1 MGSPRSNESSNVS
14 SHCNCSETFY
24 HKDCKSRHFPLHYS
38 EIQAYD
44 PEFVAHFPQ
53 FLAEGFGEG
62 LFQISCH
69 LEQVHQL
76 EEQVQH
82 EQLEH
87 LGEQVQ
93 PGHLGHLE
101 QLGEY
106 GQLEQIGEH
115 EELEQ
120 LGQFGKLGQHEL
132 LEQYEQLGEY
142 EEAEQLEKLGGLGGL
157 GDPG

>member
-76 EEQVQH
+76 GEQVQH
-82 EQLEH
+82 EH
-87 LGEQVQ
+87 SGD
-93 PGHLGHLE
+93 LE

-132 LEQYEQLGEY
+132 LEQYEQLGKY
-142 EEAEQLEKLGGLGGL
+142 GEAEQLEKLGGLGEL
-157 GDPG
+157 GEPG

>member
-44 PEFVAHFPQ
+44 PEFVAHLPQ

-76 EEQVQH
+76 GEQMQH
-82 EQLEH
+82 EH
-87 LGEQVQ
+87 SGD
-93 PGHLGHLE
+93 LE

-115 EELEQ
+115 EEPEQ
-120 LGQFGKLGQHEL
+120 LGQFG
-132 LEQYEQLGEY
+132 QLS
-142 EEAEQLEKLGGLGGL
+142 AMSRDDVRGLIATIFSPNAVPSINRVDEPL
-157 GDPG
+157 FFLPFLSLF

>member
-1 MGSPRSNESSNVS
+1 MESPRSNESSSVS
-14 SHCNCSETFY
+14 SHCNYSETFY

-38 EIQAYD
+38 EIQAQL
-44 PEFVAHFPQ
+44 PEFVAHFPH

-62 LFQISCH
+62 LFEIPCH
-69 LEQVHQL
+69 LEQVCHL
-76 EEQVQH
+76 GELVQH

-93 PGHLGHLE
+93 HEHLGDVE

-120 LGQFGKLGQHEL
+120 LEQFGKLGQQEL
-132 LEQYEQLGEY
+132 LEQYEQLGKY
-142 EEAEQLEKLGGLGGL
+142 EEAEQLEKLGGLG
-157 GDPG
+157 

>member
-1 MGSPRSNESSNVS
+1 MESPRSNESSSVS
-14 SHCNCSETFY
+14 SHCNYSETFY

-38 EIQAYD
+38 EIQAQL

-62 LFQISCH
+62 LFEIPCY
-69 LEQVHQL
+69 LEQVCHL
-76 EEQVQH
+76 GELVQH
-82 EQLEH
+82 EH
-87 LGEQVQ
+87 LGD
-93 PGHLGHLE
+93 LE

-120 LGQFGKLGQHEL
+120 LGQFGKLGQQEL
-132 LEQYEQLGEY
+132 LEQYEQLGKY
-142 EEAEQLEKLGGLGGL
+142 EEAEQLEKLGGLG
-157 GDPG
+157 

>member
-76 EEQVQH
+76 GEQMQH
-82 EQLEH
+82 EH
-87 LGEQVQ
+87 SGD
-93 PGHLGHLE
+93 LE

-106 GQLEQIGEH
+106 GQLEQIGED

-120 LGQFGKLGQHEL
+120 LGQFGKLGKHEL
-132 LEQYEQLGEY
+132 LEQYEQLGKY
-142 EEAEQLEKLGGLGGL
+142 GEAEQLEKLWGLGGVGEL
-157 GDPG
+157 GELGEPG

>member
-53 FLAEGFGEG
+53 FLAQGFGEG

-76 EEQVQH
+76 GEQMQH
-82 EQLEH
+82 EH
-87 LGEQVQ
+87 SGD
-93 PGHLGHLE
+93 LE

-132 LEQYEQLGEY
+132 LEQYEQLGKY
-142 EEAEQLEKLGGLGGL
+142 GEAEQLEKLWGLGGVGEL
-157 GDPG
+157 GELGEPG

>member
-76 EEQVQH
+76 GEQMQH
-82 EQLEH
+82 EH
-87 LGEQVQ
+87 SGD
-93 PGHLGHLE
+93 LE

-132 LEQYEQLGEY
+132 LEQYEQLGKY
-142 EEAEQLEKLGGLGGL
+142 GEAEQLVKLGGLGGV
-157 GDPG
+157 GEPG

>member
-69 LEQVHQL
+69 LEQAHQ
-76 EEQVQH
+76 
-82 EQLEH
+82 
-87 LGEQVQ
+87 LGEQMQ
-93 PGHLGHLE
+93 HEHSGDLE

-115 EELEQ
+115 EEPEQ

-132 LEQYEQLGEY
+132 LEQYEQLGKY
-142 EEAEQLEKLGGLGGL
+142 GEAEQLEKLGGLGGVGEL
-157 GDPG
+157 GEPG

>member
-1 MGSPRSNESSNVS
+1 MESPRSNESSNVS

-44 PEFVAHFPQ
+44 PEFVAHLPQ

-76 EEQVQH
+76 GEQMQH
-82 EQLEH
+82 EH
-87 LGEQVQ
+87 SGD
-93 PGHLGHLE
+93 LE

-132 LEQYEQLGEY
+132 LEQYEQLGKY
-142 EEAEQLEKLGGLGGL
+142 EEAEQLEKLGGLGEL
-157 GDPG
+157 GEPG

>member
-53 FLAEGFGEG
+53 FLAQGFGEG

-76 EEQVQH
+76 GEQMQH
-82 EQLEH
+82 EH
-87 LGEQVQ
+87 SGD
-93 PGHLGHLE
+93 LE

-106 GQLEQIGEH
+106 GQLEQIGKH

-132 LEQYEQLGEY
+132 LEQYEQLGKY
-142 EEAEQLEKLGGLGGL
+142 GEAEQLEKLGGLGGL